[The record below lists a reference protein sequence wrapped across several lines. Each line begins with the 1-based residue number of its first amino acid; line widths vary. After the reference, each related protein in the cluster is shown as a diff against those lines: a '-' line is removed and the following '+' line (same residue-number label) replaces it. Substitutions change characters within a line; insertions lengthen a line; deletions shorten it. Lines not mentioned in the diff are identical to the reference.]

1 MQRADAEVQA
11 AVGVQGGLGIM
22 AGSVESEMQIHQH
35 TWRATCMSTHT
46 DTHAYIQSTN
56 THTGTPIHPHTRH
69 TCVHKDTHKYAHGHT
84 HPPTHPHSYT
94 HTHTQSNTIHPYTP
108 ICLKL

>member
-46 DTHAYIQSTN
+46 DTHAYIQTRTN
-56 THTGTPIHPHTRH
+56 THMGTPIHPHTH
-69 TCVHKDTHKYAHGHT
+69 TPTIKHHTSIHSHMLKTLRTDLVDVFDKDRVLIGREHLHGV
-84 HPPTHPHSYT
+84 PVG
-94 HTHTQSNTIHPYTP
+94 
-108 ICLKL
+108 